1 MSYFIDLL
9 GGSKAKQQK
18 KKNSAGYDLYNIGGY
33 RIETWLCIPRWTSTI
48 HTSFKALKMTFLK
61 AGWPLLFD
69 SVFRVSIIPEGGGG
83 NSHFGGCWVGTLAQE
98 ISERPGRISL
108 VKEEAIPE

>member
-1 MSYFIDLL
+1 M
-9 GGSKAKQQK
+9 
-18 KKNSAGYDLYNIGGY
+18 
-33 RIETWLCIPRWTSTI
+33 
-48 HTSFKALKMTFLK
+48 
-61 AGWPLLFD
+61 LFD

-108 VKEEAIPE
+108 VKEEAIPEKREG